1 MTAKSWKTISV
12 PLCYVSQPLPV
23 CLRTQHFLFL
33 FYILWRL
40 TNQKVK
46 HISSKQNPQ
55 QFKESFNPQIV
66 FLAVL
71 RVLHVIL
78 RYQDAP
84 EVLLR
89 GLWRPC
95 TPSLAII
102 TKQTKNKKF
111 KGTDVEFQMS
121 FHLRGECGH
130 ARFTKLP
137 LCLNLQLFSS
147 KNSSIVLT
155 HIKNISTVS

>member
-46 HISSKQNPQ
+46 HISSKQNPKQ
-55 QFKESFNPQIV
+55 VKESFNPQIV

-95 TPSLAII
+95 TPSLTLQKYLLNAN
-102 TKQTKNKKF
+102 TYANLYL
-111 KGTDVEFQMS
+111 
-121 FHLRGECGH
+121 HLWNALRGCNTTPSHFEVRLS
-130 ARFTKLP
+130 AQSR
-137 LCLNLQLFSS
+137 Q
-147 KNSSIVLT
+147 
-155 HIKNISTVS
+155 